1 MSVKQKRKIQ
11 NTTYS
16 SMAPYPPLE
25 VGTAVGESVVL
36 PKRYPSFIHTQ
47 LLLLLVLSCVTILN
61 NKAKTLAFVSLL
73 VQLNNKQSIN
83 LITSLCWSY
92 FSRRNYFRVT
102 YYTLSPK
109 YPSFSSQRYRLQD
122 HKAKPHRSRQN
133 NEDHL
138 ALPLPLP
145 LPQVRAQDNSTAAT
159 TRTTHTGSSADS
171 DAYSTSPN
179 LPRSGTLPNPRSKC
193 RTVQVCTRRTHGQT
207 TV

>member
-122 HKAKPHRSRQN
+122 HSQTSQKPTEQRGPPCTTTTTTTTTGESTRQQHSGNNKNNTHR
-133 NEDHL
+133 
-138 ALPLPLP
+138 
-145 LPQVRAQDNSTAAT
+145 
-159 TRTTHTGSSADS
+159 
-171 DAYSTSPN
+171 
-179 LPRSGTLPNPRSKC
+179 
-193 RTVQVCTRRTHGQT
+193 
-207 TV
+207 